1 MILGR
6 YDGGQAVSN
15 DQDMYMIKIHMCQ
28 FERRNIVVSDNMTL
42 RDYSSAACVEASWY
56 TAQCFET
63 KDS

>member
-15 DQDMYMIKIHMCQ
+15 DQDMYMIKIHMCR
-28 FERRNIVVSDNMTL
+28 FERLNIVVSDNKIL
-42 RDYSSAACVEASWY
+42 RDYSSEAYVEAFWY
-56 TAQCFET
+56 TAQCFDT